1 MTLKEANRKLE
12 QFENDYNYWLNEKEK
27 LLSLISPKATDI
39 RQEVV
44 DGGKREDRLLKY
56 AELEDEKQINNTLDY
71 IQSRKLNLIEW
82 IENELKILMK
92 YGEVES
98 VIIQLKERGKLING
112 VYMQLTWDEI
122 SAEVHWSKSFCRNV
136 YRKYKHKR
144 YID

>member
-12 QFENDYNYWLNEKEK
+12 QFENEYNYWLNEKER

-44 DGGKREDRLLKY
+44 DGGKREDRLLRY

-98 VIIQLKERGKLING
+98 VIIQLKEKGKLVNG
-112 VYMQLTWDEI
+112 VYEQLTWEQI
-122 SAEVHWSKSFCRNV
+122 AAEVKWSKSFCRNV
-136 YRKYKHKR
+136 YRKYKKKR
-144 YID
+144 FID

>member
-12 QFENDYNYWLNEKEK
+12 QFENEYNYWLNEKEK

-98 VIIQLKERGKLING
+98 VIIQLKEKGKLVNG
-112 VYMQLTWDEI
+112 VYEQLTWEQI
-122 SAEVHWSKSFCRNV
+122 AAEVKWSKSFCRNV
-136 YRKYKHKR
+136 YRKYKKKR
-144 YID
+144 FID

>member
-12 QFENDYNYWLNEKEK
+12 QFENEYNYWLNEKER

-44 DGGKREDRLLKY
+44 DGGKREDRLLRY

-98 VIIQLKERGKLING
+98 VIIQLKEKGKLVSG
-112 VYMQLTWDEI
+112 VYEKLTWEQI
-122 SAEVHWSKSFCRNV
+122 ATEVKWSKSFCRNV
-136 YRKYKHKR
+136 YRKYKKKR
-144 YID
+144 FID

>member
-12 QFENDYNYWLNEKEK
+12 QFENEYNYWLNEKEK

-98 VIIQLKERGKLING
+98 VIIQLKEKGKLVNG
-112 VYMQLTWDEI
+112 VYEQLTWEQI
-122 SAEVHWSKSFCRNV
+122 AAEVKWSKSFCRNV
-136 YRKYKHKR
+136 YRKYKRKR
-144 YID
+144 FID

>member
-12 QFENDYNYWLNEKEK
+12 QFENEYNYWLNEKEK

-39 RQEVV
+39 RHEVV

-71 IQSRKLNLIEW
+71 IQSRKLNLMEW

-98 VIIQLKERGKLING
+98 VIIQLKEKGKLVSG
-112 VYMQLTWDEI
+112 VYEKLT
-122 SAEVHWSKSFCRNV
+122 CRAIIHNATYFV
-136 YRKYKHKR
+136 N
-144 YID
+144 

>member
-12 QFENDYNYWLNEKEK
+12 QFENEYNYWLNEKEK

-92 YGEVES
+92 YGEIES
-98 VIIQLKERGKLING
+98 VIIQLKEKGKLVNG
-112 VYMQLTWDEI
+112 VYEQLTWEQI
-122 SAEVHWSKSFCRNV
+122 AAEVKWSKSFCRNV
-136 YRKYKHKR
+136 YRKYKKKR
-144 YID
+144 FID

>member
-98 VIIQLKERGKLING
+98 VIIQLKEKGKLVNG
-112 VYMQLTWDEI
+112 VYTPLTWDEI

>member
-12 QFENDYNYWLNEKEK
+12 QFENEYNYWLNEKEK
-27 LLSLISPKATDI
+27 LLILISPKATDI

-98 VIIQLKERGKLING
+98 VIIQLKEKGKLVNG
-112 VYMQLTWDEI
+112 VYEQLTWEQI
-122 SAEVHWSKSFCRNV
+122 AAEVKWSKSFCRNV
-136 YRKYKHKR
+136 YRKYKRKR
-144 YID
+144 FID

>member
-12 QFENDYNYWLNEKEK
+12 QFENEYNYWLNEKEK

-71 IQSRKLNLIEW
+71 IQSRKLNLMEW

-98 VIIQLKERGKLING
+98 VIIQLKEKGKLVSG
-112 VYMQLTWDEI
+112 VYEKLTWEQI
-122 SAEVHWSKSFCRNV
+122 ATEVKWSKSFCRNV
-136 YRKYKHKR
+136 YRKYKKKR
-144 YID
+144 FID